1 MIRGQSVTA
10 MHARARR
17 FTFQPHRGWLSE
29 LPETW
34 RALIIAVT
42 WQFYETPHHDT
53 VTCRFDS
60 DKVKIEFLSSVSEK
74 LSAHKETRPALLG
87 QIIA

>member
-1 MIRGQSVTA
+1 M
-10 MHARARR
+10 
-17 FTFQPHRGWLSE
+17 
-29 LPETW
+29 
-34 RALIIAVT
+34 T